1 MGTVGGP
8 TANAPKIQL
17 CHEAVSRLE
26 KPFVIMI
33 IGTSVTMPTYPS
45 MQNICT
51 PTIHLVT
58 GCCTSRLSKGVKSGS
73 EQRTQTAGAAT
84 SEDWS
89 SISHSS
95 AGRWVERDLQ
105 QDPDPSGRI
114 CTDDAEG

>member
-58 GCCTSRLSKGVKSGS
+58 GCCTNRLGRRNQAVNSAHR
-73 EQRTQTAGAAT
+73 QPAQQH

-89 SISHSS
+89 SISHSR
-95 AGRWVERDLQ
+95 AGTAMGRARPAARSGSPRPDLH
-105 QDPDPSGRI
+105 GR
-114 CTDDAEG
+114 C

>member
-84 SEDWS
+84 FRRLEQ
-89 SISHSS
+89 H
-95 AGRWVERDLQ
+95 Q
-105 QDPDPSGRI
+105 PQ
-114 CTDDAEG
+114 